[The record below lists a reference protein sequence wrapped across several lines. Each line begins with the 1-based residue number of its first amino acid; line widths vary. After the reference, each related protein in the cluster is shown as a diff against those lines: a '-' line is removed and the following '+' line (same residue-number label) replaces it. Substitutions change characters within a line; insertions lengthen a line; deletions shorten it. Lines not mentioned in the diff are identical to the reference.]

1 MRLQLTPVREADA
14 RREATRRGRRPRG
27 GNRAGWRELA
37 TVAVAVLAAVA
48 SPASADGT
56 LSMRGVYY
64 KERATRVMQPMLDG
78 VFDVGTRGV
87 VNAHLLVDAIT
98 SASASSGADNAMPFT
113 ENRVEGGVG
122 YTHDL
127 DPVRVGAQLRYS
139 TESDYKSFYAGA
151 RAEMDLAQKNATLG
165 AGFGVSRDEI
175 SAASAQGL
183 SVPMLMCAPGE
194 DATTTCNLRTMSG
207 YVAASQ
213 ILSRHIVVGLTY
225 DLAKLDGYQSN
236 PYRTALADDGIAP
249 ERHPTERVRQAL
261 AASLRFYV
269 PRTKTT
275 LIGAYRYY
283 HDNWDVDAHTPE
295 VRIIQQVGDSV
306 DAAFRYRYH
315 TQDGAY
321 FYRDRYPTTDAA
333 MFPYLSDDVKLSEFT
348 SHSFEAKLGVLGE
361 TFGMSGRWAGARFE
375 GILTYVAQYNRFGN
389 AVIAHAALTVPLSY

>member
-1 MRLQLTPVREADA
+1 MRLQLTPVREAGA
-14 RREATRRGRRPRG
+14 R
-27 GNRAGWRELA
+27 WRELA
-37 TVAVAVLAAVA
+37 TVAVAVLAAVP
-48 SPASADGT
+48 SPAAADGT

-78 VFDVGTRGV
+78 VFDVGTHGI
-87 VNAHLLVDAIT
+87 VNAHMLVDAIT

-113 ENRVEGGVG
+113 ENRVEGGAG

-139 TESDYKSFYAGA
+139 TESDYKSFYAGV

-165 AGFGVSRDEI
+165 AGFGVSKDQI
-175 SAASAQGL
+175 SAASAQGPAIPTL
-183 SVPMLMCAPGE
+183 ACSPTE
-194 DATTTCNLRTMSG
+194 SATTCDLTTMSG
-207 YVAASQ
+207 YLAVSQ
-213 ILSRHIVVGLTY
+213 ILSRTTVLGLTY
-225 DLAKLDGYQSN
+225 DIAKLDGYQSN

-249 ERHPTERVRQAL
+249 ERHPTERLRQAI

-283 HDNWDVDAHTPE
+283 HDSWDVDAHTPE
-295 VRIIQQVGDSV
+295 VRIIQQIGDTV
-306 DAAFRYRYH
+306 DAGLRYRYH
-315 TQDGAY
+315 TQDGAD
-321 FYRDRYPTTDAA
+321 FFRERYPTTDAA
-333 MFPYLSDDVKLSEFT
+333 MFPYVSDDVKLSAFT
-348 SHSFEAKLGVLGE
+348 DHMFEAKLGVLGE

-389 AVIAHAALTVPLSY
+389 AVIAQAALTVPLSY